1 MAIDVDTISVLIGE
15 RLDLARMT
23 EALDEMSSEELVQ
36 LSARIGIAEV
46 LQEIAYILREYIGA
60 R

>member
-15 RLDLARMT
+15 RLDLDQMT
-23 EALDEMSSEELVQ
+23 DALNEMSAEDLVQ
-36 LSARIGIAEV
+36 LSAQVAIAEA
-46 LQEIAYILREYIGA
+46 LQEIAYHVRETMGA